1 NQRRQ
6 RICSHMLR
14 LSWKTAPTRYTAAS
28 TSHTISCWLNAL
40 PSLFCRALKKS
51 LFHLLIN
58 TVMATRPRLRVMTAA
73 SRPRAAHRS
82 SENQYGLVSAPTWR
96 KKEGVVMGRRVLS
109 LILVTLRTSDRGHSV
124 SAGTPR
130 L

>member
-1 NQRRQ
+1 
-6 RICSHMLR
+6 MLR

-28 TSHTISCWLNAL
+28 TSHTISCWMNAL
-40 PSLFCRALKKS
+40 LSLFCRALKKL

-58 TVMATRPRLRVMTAA
+58 TVMATRPRLRVMTAT

-82 SENQYGLVSAPTWR
+82 SENQYGLVSVQTWR

-109 LILVTLRTSDRGHSV
+109 LIGVVLPALAGWGCRVRTRP
-124 SAGTPR
+124 SASET
-130 L
+130 